1 MSVAVKATTF
11 SGFSHCMKNRRWG
24 HNLFMCPAP
33 AWQQTVANANA
44 FQLWQCSSR
53 DPGGL
58 PFLHCSSNFK
68 SQSYFGRDVIKQYV
82 KTLKEGVGVRR
93 GHGDRLVRFAFGYS
107 LPPNSDTRQTS
118 LRLYWQDPKFLG
130 PNYWVRNSCASEETG
145 LEVILFNGLSTHLMT
160 RDPATG
166 CEGPQ
171 EDLSSVCGLCW
182 AEIHKRPGQETS
194 VSRQAAYNNVG
205 SV

>member
-1 MSVAVKATTF
+1 MSVTVKAATF

-44 FQLWQCSSR
+44 FQLWQRSSR
-53 DPGGL
+53 VPGGL
-58 PFLHCSSNFK
+58 PFLHCSANFK

-82 KTLKEGVGVRR
+82 KTPKEGVGWGEDTEIGWFGLHLDV
-93 GHGDRLVRFAFGYS
+93 AF
-107 LPPNSDTRQTS
+107 LQTQTRQTS
-118 LRLYWQDPKFLG
+118 LQLYWQDPRFLG
-130 PNYWVRNSCASEETG
+130 PNRWVRNSCASEETG

-182 AEIHKRPGQETS
+182 AEIHKRPGQETCF
-194 VSRQAAYNNVG
+194 QAG
-205 SV
+205 GI